1 MPIAPSTSWAAKPMA
16 RNVRRSESM
25 DGPFAIIR
33 RACRRLHRGGWA
45 CPRLR
50 SPFMERASRKRPPRA
65 SSLDHLVGAGEERG
79 RDRETEGVSGFE
91 VHHELKPGGKQ
102 ASPSRSG

>member
-65 SSLDHLVGAGEERG
+65 SSLDHLVGAGEETW
-79 RDRETEGVSGFE
+79 RDRDPERPRGLQVDG
-91 VHHELKPGGKQ
+91 HLELG
-102 ASPSRSG
+102 RLL